1 VRVRRG
7 RSETGTSA
15 TRPFARRLSLGLGK
29 DVTHLFWS
37 LSVFNF
43 GFGLYAYL
51 FTIYLEDLG
60 ATAFQIGLMV
70 GAQGLLRIAVNLPA
84 GILVDRYSRKKIVIA
99 TTLVTVPAALIY
111 GFAQTW
117 WQALPGLLLIVLGN
131 LGTPAFS
138 SYLAEAGT
146 ATDRARAFSMVY
158 VIGPS
163 IALAL
168 SPVTGG
174 WLADV
179 TSYRVVFFCSAAA
192 FAASAIILMRLSERP
207 LIHHAG
213 SSAGYRDAMT
223 VPVIRSLAALQF
235 SVLSVL
241 MLGTTLLPN
250 YLKEVHHI
258 GVGTIGWFGS
268 LAAVGSALVSLGLSR
283 VKFITTIR
291 TIGLAPICVGLLC
304 GVTLLTG
311 NPFVLAAAFLGRGGF
326 MVAWSLFASVLSD
339 TVPPKLLSR
348 AFAFC
353 EFLGAIGL
361 TLAPFAA
368 GALYDWRPG
377 APLLVTC
384 LSTPLLA
391 AAAFWVERRYVRPAM
406 HARTAETMIA
416 LAIERSAETAAV
428 AEGVA

>member
-1 VRVRRG
+1 VRARGGQIESGAPASRR
-7 RSETGTSA
+7 SWI
-15 TRPFARRLSLGLGK
+15 PFSLGLGR
-29 DVTHLFWS
+29 DVTLLFWA

-60 ATAFQIGLMV
+60 ASAFQIGLMV

-84 GILVDRYSRKKIVIA
+84 GILVDHFSRKKIVIA

-111 GFAQTW
+111 GFAHAW
-117 WQALPGLLLIVLGN
+117 WQVLPGMLLIVLGN

-146 ATDRARAFSMVY
+146 ATDRGRAFSLVY

-168 SPVTGG
+168 APVTGG

-179 TSYRVVFFCSAAA
+179 TSFRVVFCCSAAA
-192 FAASAIILMRLSERP
+192 FAASTIILARLSERP
-207 LIHHAG
+207 IVHHAG
-213 SSAGYRDAMT
+213 TSARYRDAMT
-223 VPVIRSLAALQF
+223 VPVIRALAALQF
-235 SVLSVL
+235 AVLAILTV
-241 MLGTTLLPN
+241 GTTLLPN

-268 LAAVGSALVSLGLSR
+268 LAAVGSALVSLSLSR
-283 VKFITTIR
+283 VKVITTIR
-291 TIGLAPICVGLLC
+291 TIGLAPICVGFLC

-311 NPFVLAAAFLGRGGF
+311 NPLILAAAFLGRGGF
-326 MVAWSLFASVLSD
+326 MVAWSLFAAVLSD
-339 TVPPKLLSR
+339 TAPPKLLGR

-368 GALYDWRPG
+368 GALYDWRRG

-384 LSTPLLA
+384 LATPLLA
-391 AAAFWVERRYVRPAM
+391 AMAFWIERRFVRPAM
-406 HARTAETMIA
+406 QARAAEAIIA
-416 LAIERSAETAAV
+416 PAADRGAQTAAV